1 MQVIQINYNQKTDST
16 KLVFTKGYQE
26 SDRVTKLDLLQDA
39 LYELQKQYDD
49 LLEKGWQIII
59 LGI

>member
-26 SDRVTKLDLLQDA
+26 TDCVTKMDLIRDA
-39 LYELQKQYDD
+39 IYELQNQYNE
-49 LLEKGWQIII
+49 LLEKG
-59 LGI
+59 